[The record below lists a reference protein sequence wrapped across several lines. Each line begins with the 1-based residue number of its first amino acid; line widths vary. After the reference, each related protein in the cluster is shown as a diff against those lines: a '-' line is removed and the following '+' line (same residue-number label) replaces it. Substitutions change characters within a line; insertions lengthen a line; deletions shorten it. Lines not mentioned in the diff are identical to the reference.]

1 VRLLPAR
8 VFWAW
13 TASTSPQ
20 ASSRSS
26 FPLTPGRLAAWNHVA
41 RGSASRPRMYR
52 ARCRNPR
59 FDADSRWCRT
69 ITVALPVGSP
79 RGGRP

>member
-8 VFWAW
+8 VFCAW
-13 TASTSPQ
+13 TASTSLQ

-41 RGSASRPRMYR
+41 RGLVSRPWM
-52 ARCRNPR
+52 
-59 FDADSRWCRT
+59 
-69 ITVALPVGSP
+69 
-79 RGGRP
+79 